1 MTMSPAAGAD
11 RIASTAILH
20 YIYDP
25 LCGWCY
31 AAAPLVDAARAIPGL
46 AIALH
51 AGGMMSGANRR
62 RIDARW
68 RDYVIPHDRRIAQ
81 ISGQPFGDAY
91 FDGLLRDTS
100 AVMDSTPPIT
110 AILATQQSSG
120 RGLDMLHRLQR
131 AHYVEGRRITD
142 VSVLSE
148 LAADVGLDPVTFN
161 AAMQAVA
168 GTATARHIDESRAL
182 LSEVGGHGF
191 PTFALQ
197 VPDGDRFALDIGPCL
212 GKPEA
217 WKQHLIEVIGGAIPC
232 PSTRPARRVGPAAA
246 RFDKGRRGALAPV
259 AIPSS
264 IAGTATYAAAPAA
277 PRPAP
282 RTATR
287 GCSGRRR
294 DPDRRATRLRIRRS
308 PRPRVRGRR
317 AARPG

>member
-1 MTMSPAAGAD
+1 MTAFPAVATDRNAPAA
-11 RIASTAILH
+11 TLH

-31 AAAPLVDAARAIPGL
+31 AAAPLVDAARSIPGL

-100 AVMDSTPPIT
+100 AMMDSTPPIT
-110 AILATQQSSG
+110 AILAAQHSSG

-131 AHYVEGRRITD
+131 AHYLEGRRIAEAP
-142 VSVLSE
+142 VLNE
-148 LAADVGLDPVTFN
+148 LAADIGLDTVTFN
-161 AAMQAVA
+161 AAMQRVA
-168 GTATARHIDESRAL
+168 GMATARHIEESRAL
-182 LSEVGGHGF
+182 LSEVGGQGF

-197 VPDGDRFALDIGPCL
+197 VPGGEWFALDIGPYL

-217 WKQHLIEVIGGAIPC
+217 WKQHLIEVIDGARNSL
-232 PSTRPARRVGPAAA
+232 PSNAAGEACGP
-246 RFDKGRRGALAPV
+246 DSCG
-259 AIPSS
+259 IQ
-264 IAGTATYAAAPAA
+264 
-277 PRPAP
+277 
-282 RTATR
+282 
-287 GCSGRRR
+287 
-294 DPDRRATRLRIRRS
+294 
-308 PRPRVRGRR
+308 
-317 AARPG
+317 